1 MAAALLN
8 IVTQSTEGSIKKHLS
23 LQFLKMNS
31 NPTSCISCLQEDGKR
46 FLGSNRKIF
55 HNFSKLIH
63 CYRLR
68 KSKLLWHFQQL
79 YGDNSLSLF
88 ELIECSSSDVES
100 ELITHKILH
109 MPEKQKKLFCSKG
122 KNVKPTNI
130 LTRKK

>member
-8 IVTQSTEGSIKKHLS
+8 IVTQSTEGSIKNIYLS
-23 LQFLKMNS
+23 SSLKWTLILLHAF
-31 NPTSCISCLQEDGKR
+31 PVCKRRKR

-63 CYRLR
+63 CHRLR

-109 MPEKQKKLFCSKG
+109 MPEKHKKLFCSTG